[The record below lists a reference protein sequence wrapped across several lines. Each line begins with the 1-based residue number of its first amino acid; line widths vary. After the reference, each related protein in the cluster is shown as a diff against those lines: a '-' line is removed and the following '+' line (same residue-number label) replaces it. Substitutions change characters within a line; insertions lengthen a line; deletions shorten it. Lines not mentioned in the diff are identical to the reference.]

1 MYSQEEL
8 NISNKSY
15 VNKDFPTIYNEL
27 LDIAQKISYKYDP
40 TTSNESDPMIVL
52 IKLLALVGDKLNYNV
67 DKNILERFLPSLT
80 QWNSM
85 QERTSSLGYNMHY
98 YQSSFG
104 NISVKF
110 NKNVDSE
117 TIDSIDYIEF
127 PAYTT
132 KFTNSSNNI
141 NYVLTE
147 PINFYKKDLIKGK
160 LYNNPIIQGELKTFT
175 TLSGDQS
182 LVTITDLD
190 DFNRL
195 YFPEVT
201 VAENGIFIEQSN
213 ISEKWVKVDNLN
225 NQLPMTR
232 CYIFRYDSSRKL
244 PYIQFPDDI
253 SSLINDGLDLKY
265 IITNGDNGNVNSG
278 SIDKLATNGIIHT
291 INNVDITSDLE
302 DYANLDNYLVSNP
315 SAFTNGTDIEN
326 IDEAYNNFQKTVGT
340 FDTLVTCRDYAN
352 YIYNLSDEDFN
363 SLVSNIQVCDRRDDY
378 NYSTKVATYN
388 EFGESYLTKIK
399 QVSNR
404 NAISAFDLMLYPLQ
418 PLQTIDTNSY
428 KTSFTPLTNTANI
441 LKEIENS
448 KCLSHNYKQLDA
460 NDIYAV
466 KNYYKLKAKITTT
479 YKVNNLEQISIKNN
493 IIQALVNN
501 FNPRKLDYGTEIPYD
516 TILKVIENADSRI
529 KFVSLDEPELT
540 PKIMTTNNE
549 EYELFE
555 VGSNYKIPYL
565 AKNILAGKVQL
576 FDYNED
582 FHYDYNNVKSTINNN
597 ISTISTCFNE
607 IISNMIYLT
616 LEKNEVIQVFQPS
629 FINGREWQFGWFYK
643 AQGIGTDEDERLIE
657 LNANTYIEIYDSE
670 NASSPTITLN
680 SGYVKIKGI
689 KNSQDIRQINSGSY
703 ILEQTLNQVE
713 LNNTSYL
720 YWITNNTKLCVKN
733 NESGKYLVD
742 DDGDILCS
750 NIPWSFND
758 EYVLLDDEYL
768 YVTDTRYSYLYVY
781 GPGTKLKRPS
791 FTILNEYLPII
802 EYDKISKEGLDI
814 LQNKF
819 IQVPFTFNSKLILTE
834 QSILTLTEGDSIRL
848 DANTSSATHIDLY
861 DTIGDNIYYNP
872 LISLYNST
880 LAVETKF
887 DYKLSSG
894 EVGKIRGA
902 VAGQTC
908 YMRARYDLKCSSDE
922 YQSINTSK
930 HYIYLDDSTTP
941 LLSTTLLNILSK
953 YPINIVGGNNRFVKY
968 FDLTISDYVENNLL
982 TFDNINL
989 TTPTQTSNILNLADK
1004 YNNYYKMS
1012 IKSGL
1017 INNSDNVKI
1026 PISLLDTKPTLIMI
1040 YVKPLTPT
1048 QMYISLGLQNILVNN
1063 LSNNTSNE
1071 NSDTLTLKEGINIL
1085 SITKGNATS
1094 DSILTIAFNNGAET
1108 PSLFNGNIVVSEP
1121 RILKNNGDITTSI
1134 NSQFELN
1141 STEITALMT
1150 YINSYKEDFY
1160 YNLILNKA
1168 YELDESII
1176 DTYSLFNSNNI
1187 VNKITIGEIDMDYA
1201 INNIN
1206 IAKSSQL

>member
-15 VNKDFPTIYNEL
+15 INKDFPTIYNEL
-27 LDIAQKISYKYDP
+27 LDTAQKISIKYDP

-110 NKNVDSE
+110 NTTVDSE

-141 NYVLTE
+141 NYVLTK
-147 PINFYKKDLIKGK
+147 PINFYKEDLIKGK
-160 LYNNPIIQGELKTFT
+160 LYSSSIIQGELKTFI

-195 YFPEVT
+195 YFPEIT

-213 ISEKWVKVDNLN
+213 ISEEWVKVDNLN

-291 INNVDITSDLE
+291 VNNIDITSDLE

-326 IDEAYNNFQKTVGT
+326 IDEAYNSFQKTVGT

-388 EFGESYLTKIK
+388 EFEESYLTKIK
-399 QVSNR
+399 QVSNAD
-404 NAISAFDLMLYPLQ
+404 AITAFDLMLYPLQ

-428 KTSFTPLTNTANI
+428 KTSFTPLTNTSNI
-441 LKEIENS
+441 LNEIENS
-448 KCLSHNYKQLDA
+448 KCLSHNYKQLDG

-479 YKVNNLEQISIKNN
+479 YKVNDLEQVSIKNN
-493 IIQALVNN
+493 IIQALINN

-540 PKIMTTNNE
+540 PKIMTANNY

-555 VGSNYKIPYL
+555 AGSNYKIPYL

-597 ISTISTCFNE
+597 ISTISTCLKARISLSNLTLGENE
-607 IISNMIYLT
+607 II
-616 LEKNEVIQVFQPS
+616 QCFQPS
-629 FINGREWQFGWFYK
+629 FINDREWQFGWFYK
-643 AQGIGTDEDERLIE
+643 AEGIGDDENERLIE
-657 LNANTYIEIYDSE
+657 LDANKYIEIYDSE
-670 NASSPTITLN
+670 SAQSPTITLN

-689 KNSQDIRQINSGSY
+689 KDSQNIRQVNSGSY

-733 NESGKYLVD
+733 NVSGKYEVND
-742 DDGDILCS
+742 NGDTLCS
-750 NIPWSFND
+750 NIPWDPSEN

-791 FTILNEYLPII
+791 STILNEYLPII

-814 LQNKF
+814 LQDKF
-819 IQVPFTFNSKLILTE
+819 IQIPFTSNNKLILTE
-834 QSILTLTEGDSIRL
+834 QSILTLTEGDSIKIKYPDDGYTVYL
-848 DANTSSATHIDLY
+848 YETDANSVYHNRLVSA
-861 DTIGDNIYYNP
+861 G
-872 LISLYNST
+872 NST
-880 LAVETKF
+880 YNYIFE
-887 DYKLSSG
+887 YKLSSG
-894 EVGKIRGA
+894 EVGELKYPL
-902 VAGQTC
+902 AGQTC
-908 YMRARYDLKCSSDE
+908 YFRARYDLNCSSNN
-922 YQSINTSK
+922 YQTIYTSK
-930 HYIYLDDSTTP
+930 HYIYLNGSTAV
-941 LLSTTLLNILSK
+941 LSLPTLLNILSK
-953 YPINIVGGNNRFVKY
+953 YPINIIGGDNRFVKY
-968 FDLTISDYVENNLL
+968 FDLNSSDYVENDLL
-982 TFDNINL
+982 IFNNIDL
-989 TTPTQTSNILNLADK
+989 TTQEQTSNILNLADK

-1012 IKSGL
+1012 IKNGL

-1040 YVKPLTPT
+1040 YVKPLVSGE
-1048 QMYISLGLQNILVNN
+1048 MYISLGLQNILVNN

-1071 NSDTLTLKEGINIL
+1071 NSGTLTLKEGINVL
-1085 SITKGNATS
+1085 SITKGNTTS
-1094 DSILTIAFNNGAET
+1094 DSILTITFNNGAGT

-1121 RILKNNGDITTSI
+1121 RILKNNGEITDSI
-1134 NSQFELN
+1134 NSQFELT

-1168 YELDESII
+1168 YELDDSII
-1176 DTYSLFNSNNI
+1176 DKYSLFNSNNI
-1187 VNKITIGEIDMDYA
+1187 INKITIGEIDMDYA